1 MRAVALVTRRALF
14 LRSGMNLGS
23 LGRCVLGKGTL
34 MAANNKQKLKLL
46 AIMRMLQDE
55 TDSERGLTMRDIIE
69 RLEAQGIEAERKSV
83 YRDIETLRE
92 FGLDIATYQRS
103 PVQYAI
109 AQRDFSIS
117 ELMLMVDAVESSRFL
132 TRRQCDALVRNI
144 KLLASDRERALLD
157 KRIHVAGRVKSKN
170 DSVFRNVDAIHEALR
185 ERRKVSFL
193 YFKLGPDRMRQ
204 IQHDGKPYVLTPV
217 KVVYAGGF
225 YYATMYSDSHEGFA
239 DYRIDRMHRIVV
251 TDEPATRNE
260 LITRH
265 AFDDAE
271 YQNFGR
277 FGGDPVN
284 VVLDVAADKVDI
296 VFDRFG
302 DAVQVGAMGKD
313 GDEARVQAFVTVRR
327 SEQFFGWVAGLGGT
341 VKISEPRWL
350 VKEYRAYLQGLI
362 DQL

>member
-1 MRAVALVTRRALF
+1 
-14 LRSGMNLGS
+14 
-23 LGRCVLGKGTL
+23 
-34 MAANNKQKLKLL
+34 
-46 AIMRMLQDE
+46 
-55 TDSERGLTMRDIIE
+55 MRDIIE
-69 RLEAQGIEAERKSV
+69 RLEALGIEAERKSI

-92 FGLDIATYQRS
+92 FGLDIETYQRS

-109 AQRDFSIS
+109 ARRDFSIS

-170 DSVFRNVDAIHEALR
+170 DSVFCNVDAIHEALR
-185 ERRKVSFL
+185 ARRKVSFL
-193 YFKLGPDRMRQ
+193 YFKLGPDRQRQ

-225 YYATMYSDSHEGFA
+225 YYATMYSDSHDGFA
-239 DYRIDRMHRIVV
+239 DYRIDRMHRIKV
-251 TDEPATRNE
+251 TDEPATRNDR
-260 LITRH
+260 ITRH

-277 FGGDPVN
+277 FGGDVVN
-284 VVLDVAADKVDI
+284 VVLDVAADKADI

-302 DAVQVGAMGKD
+302 DAVQMGAAVREERAAREELAGGEADAPQGEQPVGEADD
-313 GDEARVQAFVTVRR
+313 GASPEGRVQAFVTVRK

-341 VKISEPRWL
+341 VKIAEPRWR
-350 VKEYRAYLQGLI
+350 VEEYREYLQRLI

>member
-1 MRAVALVTRRALF
+1 
-14 LRSGMNLGS
+14 
-23 LGRCVLGKGTL
+23 

-69 RLEAQGIEAERKSV
+69 RLEAQGIEAERKSI

-92 FGLDIATYQRS
+92 FGFDIATYQRS

-109 AQRDFSIS
+109 ARRDFSIS

-170 DSVFRNVDAIHEALR
+170 DSVFSNVDIIHEALR
-185 ERRKVSFL
+185 LRRKVSFL
-193 YFKLGPDRMRQ
+193 YFKLGPDGKRQ
-204 IQHDGKPYVLTPV
+204 IQHNGEPYVLTPV

-225 YYATMYSDSHEGFA
+225 YYVTMYSDSHEGFA
-239 DYRIDRMHRIVV
+239 DYRIDRMHRIKV

-260 LITRH
+260 RITRH

-277 FGGDPVN
+277 FGGDAMN
-284 VVLDVAADKVDI
+284 VALDVAADKADI

-302 DAVQVGAMGKD
+302 DAVQMGPVD
-313 GDEARVQAFVTVRR
+313 AQTGRVQAFVTVRK

-341 VKISEPRWL
+341 VKIAEPQGL
-350 VKEYRAYLQGLI
+350 VDEYRAYLQKLI